1 LPNNRARIIPLGG
14 LGEVGKNM
22 LLVEYGDDIIIC
34 DAGMG
39 FPEEEM
45 LGIDLVIP
53 DVSYLDDKQNRIRG
67 IFLTHGHED
76 HIGGLPYI
84 LPRLGYPPIHGTA
97 LTIGLV
103 EIKLRERGLSELS
116 DLRVI
121 DSDSIVK
128 AGAFTVTFFRVSHS
142 IPDCVGFAIDS
153 PAGLIVQTGDFK
165 FDQTPVDGRPTE
177 FHKLAA
183 LGDRGVLALIS
194 DCVHVETPGMTP
206 SERTVGDAFMRLFA
220 EADGRIIVA
229 TFASLISRIQQVIDV
244 AEVYG
249 RKVAVVGRSIEKN
262 VDMAQQLG
270 YLQAPAGVLRP
281 AAELANLPDD
291 QVVYVVTGSQGEPM
305 AVLSRLANNDHRLIS
320 IRPGDTV
327 IVSANPIPGNETSVG
342 RIINS
347 LFRHGARVIYGAI
360 DRVHVSGHASQE
372 ELKLMLSLVRPRYV
386 IPYHGEERH
395 LHLYASLARDLG
407 VPDAN
412 ILIGESGS
420 VYEVG
425 PDGGE
430 ITGKVE
436 CGYVFVDGL
445 SVGDVGQVVIRDRQM
460 LARDGILMIVVTVD
474 RQTGALV
481 AGPDIVTRGFVH
493 SREATELLD
502 ATKEQV
508 RAALTSNGHLTAEWS
523 FLNRKIK
530 EVTGEFLYQQTKR
543 RPMIL
548 PMVMEV

>member
-1 LPNNRARIIPLGG
+1 LTDNRARIIPLGG

-22 LLVEYGDDIIIC
+22 LLVEYAEDIIIC

-53 DVSYLDDKQNRIRG
+53 DVSYLADKQQRIRA

-76 HIGGLPYI
+76 HIGGLPYV
-84 LPRLGYPPIHGTA
+84 LPKLGYPPIYGTA

-103 EIKLRERGLSELS
+103 EVKLKEHGLAAAA

-121 DSDSIVK
+121 DSDSVVA
-128 AGAFTVTFFRVSHS
+128 AGVFTVSFFRVSHS
-142 IPDCVGFAIDS
+142 IPDAVGLAIDT
-153 PAGLIVQTGDFK
+153 PAGLIVHTGDFK

-194 DCVHVETPGMTP
+194 DCVHVETPGITP
-206 SERTVGDAFMRLFA
+206 SEKIVGDTFMRLFA
-220 EADGRIIVA
+220 EAEGRIIVA
-229 TFASLISRIQQVIDV
+229 TFASLISRVQQVIDV
-244 AEVYG
+244 AAIYG
-249 RKVAVVGRSIEKN
+249 RQVAAVGRSLEKN
-262 VDMAQQLG
+262 VEMALQLG
-270 YLQAPAGVLRP
+270 YLRDPERVLRP
-281 AAELANLPDD
+281 ASELAGRPDHE
-291 QVVYVVTGSQGEPM
+291 VVYVVTGSQGEPM
-305 AVLSRLANNDHRLIS
+305 AVLSRIANNDHRLVNV
-320 IRPGDTV
+320 RPGDMV
-327 IVSANPIPGNETSVG
+327 IVSATPIPGNETSVN

-347 LFRHGARVIYGAI
+347 LFRQGARVIYSAV
-360 DRVHVSGHASQE
+360 DKVHVSGHASQE
-372 ELKLMLSLVRPRYV
+372 ELKLMLNLVRPRYV

-395 LHLYASLARDLG
+395 LHLYAGIAQELG
-407 VPDAN
+407 VPAER
-412 ILIGESGS
+412 ILIGETGS
-420 VYEVG
+420 IYAVG

-430 ITGKVE
+430 IAGKID

-445 SVGDVGQVVIRDRQM
+445 SVGDVSHVVIRDRQM
-460 LARDGILMIVVTVD
+460 LARDGILMVVVTVD
-474 RQTGALV
+474 RQTGRLV

-493 SREATELLD
+493 SREASELLD
-502 ATKEQV
+502 ATKEEV
-508 RAALTSNGHLTAEWS
+508 RRALTGNGHLTAEWS
-523 FLNRKIK
+523 FLTRKIK
-530 EVTGEFLYQQTKR
+530 EVTGDFLYQQTKR